1 MKITTK
7 IIGLTGGIGSGKTT
21 IARLFEAE
29 GIPVYIADDEAK
41 KIMNLPE
48 TIQLVEA
55 NFGKQ
60 VIVNHQIDKIK
71 LAEIVFNQPE
81 KLKELNKIIHPLVK
95 KHFDNWV
102 KKQNSP
108 FVIKETAI
116 LFESGSYQYCDQI
129 ITVIAS
135 EETRIKRVMYR
146 DNCTKEAVLNRI
158 KNQWTDD
165 QKTLKS
171 DYVIENENLIDAK
184 FQFQEILKK
193 LKKYIR
199 K

>member
-1 MKITTK
+1 MAK

-41 KIMNLPE
+41 KIMILPE
-48 TIQLVEA
+48 TIQLVREC
-55 NFGKQ
+55 FGQ
-60 VIVNHQIDKIK
+60 EVIVNHEIDKKK
-71 LAEIVFNQPE
+71 LSEIVFNQPE

-108 FVIKETAI
+108 FVIKEAAI
-116 LFESGSYQYCDQI
+116 LFESGSYKYCDQI

-135 EETRIKRVMYR
+135 EETRIKRVMSR
-146 DNCTKEAVLNRI
+146 DNSTKEAVLDRI
-158 KNQWTDD
+158 KNQWSDS
-165 QKTLKS
+165 QKTSKS
-171 DYVIENENLIDAK
+171 DYIIENENLSEAK
-184 FQFQEILKK
+184 LQFREILKK
-193 LKKYIR
+193 LKNLY
-199 K
+199 